1 VLAGINGTRALNVD
15 YQFGPPA
22 TLNSRPSGQFF
33 PPHQTPQHHT
43 IMGGFYSDSDSD
55 CDYDYDYD
63 YGRPERTMRRKK
75 KETER
80 PNFLD
85 DLFDPSIQ

>member
-1 VLAGINGTRALNVD
+1 VGINGTRALNVD

-22 TLNSRPSGQFF
+22 TLNSRPSGQLF
-33 PPHQTPQHHT
+33 PPHQTPQYHT
-43 IMGGFYSDSDSD
+43 ILGRFYSDSDCD

-63 YGRPERTMRRKK
+63 YGRPERTIRRKK